1 MLQTFKTEVKEIH
14 MPQGM
19 SLMDFL
25 IGASNTKIT
34 KEEFGRIMH
43 DPNAT
48 QEEIDMA
55 LEALK
60 DCDGYENLAD

>member
-1 MLQTFKTEVKEIH
+1 

-25 IGASNTKIT
+25 IGASSAKIT

-55 LEALK
+55 LEQLR
-60 DCDGYENLAD
+60 DCGGYENLAD